1 MKLHE
6 YQAKALM
13 AQYGIPLPRGGV
25 ARTPEEVR
33 QQAQELG
40 GRIVVKAQVHAGGRG
55 AAGGVRV
62 LGSAAEA
69 EEYASSLLGSNLV
82 TAQTGPE
89 GVPVTSVLVEEA
101 AEVAQELYLAMLV
114 DGGTRRPVAIASA
127 AGGMEIE
134 EVAIATPEK
143 VLRSE
148 VDPVLGLQPFQGRR
162 LAYGMELAPE
172 LVRPAADLATRLYR
186 LFVEKDCTLAEINPL
201 AVTADGR
208 VVALDAK
215 VDLDDDAAFRHK
227 ELQGL
232 RDVGQ
237 EDALEARARE
247 VGVSYV
253 RLDGDVGC
261 LVNGAGLAMA
271 TMDIVKAV
279 GADPANFLDVGGGAN
294 EEQVKQGFGIILA
307 DPRVK
312 RVLVNVFGGILRC
325 DMVAQG
331 VVAACREA
339 ESRPLIVAR
348 LQGTNAEE
356 GRQVFRDSG
365 LPVELAGTLRE
376 AAEKLQEVVGQ

>member
-25 ARTPEEVR
+25 ASTPEEAR

-62 LGSAAEA
+62 VGSPAEA

-134 EVAIATPEK
+134 EVAMATPEK
-143 VLRSE
+143 VLRAE

-162 LAYGMELAPE
+162 LAYSMELAPE
-172 LVRPAADLATRLYR
+172 LVRPTADLATRLYR

-215 VDLDDDAAFRHK
+215 VDLDDDAAFRHRD
-227 ELQGL
+227 LQTL

-279 GADPANFLDVGGGAN
+279 GAEPANFLDVGGGAN
-294 EEQVKQGFGIILA
+294 EEQVKQGVGIILA

-376 AAEKLQEVVGQ
+376 AAEKLQEVVGP

>member
-1 MKLHE
+1 M
-6 YQAKALM
+6 
-13 AQYGIPLPRGGV
+13 
-25 ARTPEEVR
+25 
-33 QQAQELG
+33 
-40 GRIVVKAQVHAGGRG
+40 
-55 AAGGVRV
+55 

-134 EVAIATPEK
+134 EVAMATPEK

-162 LAYGMELAPE
+162 LAYGMGLAPE

-339 ESRPLIVAR
+339 GSRPLIVAR

-376 AAEKLQEVVGQ
+376 AAEKLQEVVGP

>member
-1 MKLHE
+1 M
-6 YQAKALM
+6 
-13 AQYGIPLPRGGV
+13 
-25 ARTPEEVR
+25 
-33 QQAQELG
+33 
-40 GRIVVKAQVHAGGRG
+40 
-55 AAGGVRV
+55 
-62 LGSAAEA
+62 
-69 EEYASSLLGSNLV
+69 
-82 TAQTGPE
+82 
-89 GVPVTSVLVEEA
+89 TSVLVEEA

-134 EVAIATPEK
+134 EVAAATPEK
-143 VLRSE
+143 VLRAE

-227 ELQGL
+227 DLQGL

-279 GADPANFLDVGGGAN
+279 GAEPANFLDVGGGAN
-294 EEQVKQGFGIILA
+294 EEQVKLGFGIILA

-365 LPVELAGTLRE
+365 LPVQLAGTLRE
-376 AAEKLQEVVGQ
+376 AAEKLQEVVGP

>member
-25 ARTPEEVR
+25 ASTPEEVR
-33 QQAQELG
+33 QQVQELG
-40 GRIVVKAQVHAGGRG
+40 GRVVVKAQVHAGGRG

-134 EVAIATPEK
+134 EVAMATPEK

-162 LAYGMELAPE
+162 LAYGMELAPQ

-237 EDALEARARE
+237 EDPLEARARE
-247 VGVSYV
+247 VGVAYV

-279 GADPANFLDVGGGAN
+279 GANPANFLDVGGGAN

-376 AAEKLQEVVGQ
+376 AAEKLQEVVGP

>member
-25 ARTPEEVR
+25 ASTPEEAR
-33 QQAQELG
+33 QQAQVLG

-62 LGSAAEA
+62 VGSPAEA

-134 EVAIATPEK
+134 EVAMATPEK
-143 VLRSE
+143 VLRAE

-162 LAYGMELAPE
+162 LAYSMELAPE
-172 LVRPAADLATRLYR
+172 LVRPTADLATRLYR

-215 VDLDDDAAFRHK
+215 VDLDDDAAFRHRD
-227 ELQGL
+227 LQTL

-261 LVNGAGLAMA
+261 RVNGAGLAMA

-279 GADPANFLDVGGGAN
+279 GAEPANFLDVGGGAN

-376 AAEKLQEVVGQ
+376 AAEKLQEVVGP

>member
-25 ARTPEEVR
+25 ASTPEEAR

-62 LGSAAEA
+62 VGSPAEA

-134 EVAIATPEK
+134 EVAMATPEK
-143 VLRSE
+143 VLRAE

-162 LAYGMELAPE
+162 LAYSMELAPE
-172 LVRPAADLATRLYR
+172 LVRPTADLATRLYR

-215 VDLDDDAAFRHK
+215 VDLDDDAAFRHRD
-227 ELQGL
+227 LQTL

-279 GADPANFLDVGGGAN
+279 GAEPANFLDVGGGAN

-376 AAEKLQEVVGQ
+376 AAEKLQEVVGP

>member
-25 ARTPEEVR
+25 AKTPSEAR
-33 QQAQELG
+33 QQAQDLG
-40 GRIVVKAQVHAGGRG
+40 GRVVVKAQVHAGGRG

-62 LGSAAEA
+62 VGSAAEA
-69 EEYASSLLGSNLV
+69 EEYAASLLGSNLV
-82 TAQTGPE
+82 TTQSGPE

-134 EVAIATPEK
+134 EVAMATPEK
-143 VLRSE
+143 VLRAE

-172 LVRPAADLATRLYR
+172 LVRPTADLAARLYR

-208 VVALDAK
+208 IVALDAK

-227 ELQGL
+227 DLQSL
-232 RDVGQ
+232 RDAGQ

-279 GADPANFLDVGGGAN
+279 GAEPANFLDVGGGAD

-339 ESRPLIVAR
+339 GSRPHIVAR

-356 GRQVFRDSG
+356 GRQVFRESG
-365 LPVELAGTLRE
+365 LPVQLAGTLRE
-376 AAEKLQEVVGQ
+376 AAEKLQEVVGP

>member
-25 ARTPEEVR
+25 AHTAAEAR
-33 QQAQELG
+33 QQAEKLG
-40 GRIVVKAQVHAGGRG
+40 GRVVVKSQVHAGGRG

-62 LGSAAEA
+62 VAGAAEA
-69 EEYASSLLGSNLV
+69 EEYAASLLGSNLV
-82 TAQTGPE
+82 TKQTGPE

-134 EVAIATPEK
+134 EVAAATPEK
-143 VLRSE
+143 VLRAE

-172 LVRPAADLATRLYR
+172 LVRPTADLATRLYR

-215 VDLDDDAAFRHK
+215 VDLDDDAAFRHRD
-227 ELQGL
+227 LQGL

-294 EEQVKQGFGIILA
+294 EEQVKLGFGIILA

-339 ESRPLIVAR
+339 AGRPLIVAR

-365 LPVELAGTLRE
+365 LPVQLAGTLRE
-376 AAEKLQEVVGQ
+376 AAEKLQEVVAP

>member
-25 ARTPEEVR
+25 AHTPEEVR
-33 QQAQELG
+33 LRAEELG
-40 GRIVVKAQVHAGGRG
+40 GRVVVKAQVHAGGRG

-62 LGSAAEA
+62 VDGPAEA
-69 EEYASSLLGSNLV
+69 EEYAASLLGSSLV
-82 TAQTGPE
+82 TKQTGPE

-134 EVAIATPEK
+134 EVAEATPEK
-143 VLRSE
+143 VLRAE

-172 LVRPAADLATRLYR
+172 LVRPTADLATRLYH

-215 VDLDDDAAFRHK
+215 VDLDDDAAFRHSD
-227 ELQGL
+227 LQGL

-279 GADPANFLDVGGGAN
+279 GAEPANFLDVGGGAN
-294 EEQVKQGFGIILA
+294 EEQVKLGFGIILA

-325 DMVAQG
+325 DMVAAG
-331 VVAACREA
+331 VIAACREA
-339 ESRPLIVAR
+339 DARPLIVAR

-365 LPVELAGTLRE
+365 LPVQLAGTLRE
-376 AAEKLQEVVGQ
+376 AAEKLQEVVTP